1 MTRLEL
7 VRNWLIYWVVVVGL
21 FVVGTALFMGC
32 DVATAGEFDDLSV
45 VHKVLI
51 GEAGGEKDRIRAMEA
66 VANTIRNRAKRR
78 GMTFEEVVRQKW
90 QYSCLNG
97 GEARLDAFI
106 RKNRG
111 VWDDALTAWQLSGV
125 EDVTGGADHYFADYI
140 KRPSWAK
147 SMQFTRRIGQH
158 LFYKS

>member
-1 MTRLEL
+1 MTRFEL
-7 VRNWLIYWVVVVGL
+7 VLNWVIYWVVLVGL
-21 FVVGTALFMGC
+21 FVGGTLLFMGC
-32 DVATAGEFDDLSV
+32 DVATAAEFEDLSV

-51 GEAGGEKDRIRAMEA
+51 GEAVGEKDRIRAMEA

-90 QYSCLNG
+90 QFSCLNG

-140 KRPSWAK
+140 KRPKWSAGMVETVKIGKHRFFK
-147 SMQFTRRIGQH
+147 S
-158 LFYKS
+158 